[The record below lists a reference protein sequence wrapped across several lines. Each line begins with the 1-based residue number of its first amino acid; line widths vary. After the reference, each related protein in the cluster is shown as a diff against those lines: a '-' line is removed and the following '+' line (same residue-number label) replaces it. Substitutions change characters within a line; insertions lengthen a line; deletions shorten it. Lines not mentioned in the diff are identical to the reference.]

1 MNSFQLSVSSRLAAL
16 GLALSV
22 TVAVLMS
29 VAGLAH
35 VEPAQQMAV
44 AATPVGA

>member
-1 MNSFQLSVSSRLAAL
+1 MNNATISSRIAAF

-22 TVAVLMS
+22 TIAVLMS

-35 VEPAQQMAV
+35 VEPAQTIAV
-44 AATPVGA
+44 ASTAVGA